1 MTVAENRATLGP
13 APGAAASRPRA
24 CSTAVLAL
32 LCLGGYAFV
41 SSAVVYVGSRDR
53 PALGP
58 PTVIS
63 PTAPRH
69 ALCLVLGQLWHSHE
83 RELDALVQAR

>member
-1 MTVAENRATLGP
+1 MTVDDGSATLP
-13 APGAAASRPRA
+13 AATGAAASRPRA
-24 CSTAVLAL
+24 SSTAILAL
-32 LCLGGYAFV
+32 RLGGYAFV
-41 SSAVVYVGSRDR
+41 FSAVVYVGSRDR

-58 PTVIS
+58 ASVIN